1 MSEPRSHTRRSAFVI
16 GGLSAAMV
24 VSVAATGASAAPT
37 PAPSKATSTASCPST
52 PGVTPTTVNYGYIS
66 SRTGPAANTF
76 SGAEE
81 AARLRIAQENAK
93 GGVYGRKI
101 IMKGYD
107 DQTNPSTQVSVVQQA
122 IGDNNFGVST
132 ATSTVSGYP
141 TLKDQ
146 NIPVTGFNAQS
157 FGQDRNAFG
166 VTGPTLPPGIA
177 SIGLIQKLQKL
188 GVTRIANINHVS
200 AGASASGNN
209 TSAAIKLVPGV
220 VESLRIA
227 DSPQSTHDATSEA
240 LRIKNSQS
248 DGLIYV
254 GFVEGG
260 VSIAQAMA
268 QQGVKLKG
276 MSITGLSDP
285 AQLKTTGSALDGA
298 IGTGAGTV
306 PVGVNNAAVRTYA
319 NGMKAAGL
327 NPYSTYAPIGYLGA
341 DLFIRGLKEAG
352 PCPTRQ
358 KFIDSLRKVT
368 NYNGGGLLP
377 DKVSFTPGL
386 TPNGDPISCGWYLTA
401 QGNQL
406 IPDKAATCGA
416 TYIDT
421 ATGKVVFQGH
431 N

>member
-1 MSEPRSHTRRSAFVI
+1 MSKRSALII

-37 PAPSKATSTASCPST
+37 PAPAKQNNAACPAT

-93 GGVYGRKI
+93 GGVNGRKI

-107 DQTNPSTQVSVVQQA
+107 DQTSPTTQVSVVQQA
-122 IGDNNFGVST
+122 IGNDSFGVST

-146 NIPVTGFNAQS
+146 GIPVTGFNAQA

-166 VTGPTLPPGIA
+166 VTGPTLPPNIGGL
-177 SIGLIQKLQKL
+177 GLIQKMQNL
-188 GVTRIANINHVS
+188 GVSKIANVNHSS
-200 AGASASGNN
+200 AGATASGNS
-209 TSAAIKLVPGV
+209 TSAAIKLVPGIT
-220 VESLRIA
+220 ESLRIA
-227 DSPQSTHDATSEA
+227 DSPQGAHDATSEA
-240 LRIKNSQS
+240 LRIKNTGS

-260 VSIAQAMA
+260 VSLAQALA

-285 AQLKTTGSALDGA
+285 AQLKTTGTALDGA
-298 IGTGAGTV
+298 IGQGAGTV
-306 PVGVNNAAVRTYA
+306 PVGVNNPAVRTYA

-358 KFIDSLRKVT
+358 KFIDNLRKVT
-368 NYNGGGLLP
+368 NYTGGGLVP
-377 DKVSFTPGL
+377 DKVKYTPGL

-401 QGNQL
+401 KGNQL
-406 IPDKAATCGA
+406 IPDAKATCGA
-416 TYIDT
+416 TYVDT